1 VESDI
6 AEQIGRRRRAVAER
20 WDLGE
25 TVVVIG
31 AGELIGVP
39 GRGDITYPYRAHS
52 EYFYLTDR
60 QRPGGALAF
69 DTADG
74 WTEFVVP
81 VSRDERVWEGAP
93 DDADGAAPID
103 ELVGW
108 LARRSGRPVA
118 WLGSRVGA
126 VDSAAL
132 RCADLAT
139 VQHLRSGLNHV
150 RREKDPVEL
159 ERMRTAERATRAGF
173 AAVVALLEPGRTER
187 HVKIEIEAEF
197 LRAGGDSVAFETI
210 VGSGPNSAVLHF
222 PPSDRVFQAG
232 EQVLIDAGAE
242 VRGYASDVT
251 RTLPVSGQFDPEHAA
266 VVATVLA
273 ANRAATAAVVAGA
286 EFRDI
291 HHAAARVIA
300 EGLIEFGVLRGGI
313 DGLLERGAVSLFFPH
328 GVGHLVGLGVRDAGE
343 VLPGRGPRTGAPAL
357 RADLPVLPGYVVTI
371 EPGVYFIEALLGER
385 DTRAR
390 HRDSVN
396 WDRVDALLGFGGVRI
411 EHDVLVTRGA
421 PEVLTADIPQPV

>member
-1 VESDI
+1 VDSDI
-6 AEQIGRRRRAVAER
+6 AEQIERRRRAVAER
-20 WDLGE
+20 WDLDE

-39 GRGDITYPYRAHS
+39 GRGDMTYPYRAHS
-52 EYFYLTDR
+52 EYVYLTDR

-93 DDADGAAPID
+93 DDLDGEAPID
-103 ELVGW
+103 GLASW
-108 LARRSGRPVA
+108 LAARSGRPVA

-126 VDSAAL
+126 VDPAGL
-132 RCADLAT
+132 RSADLAA
-139 VQHLRSGLNHV
+139 VRRLRSGLNYV

-159 ERMRTAERATRAGF
+159 ERMRRAERATRAGF

-187 HVKIEIEAEF
+187 QVKIEIEAEF

-210 VGSGPNSAVLHF
+210 VGGGPNSAVLHF
-222 PPSDRVFQAG
+222 PPSERAFQAG

-251 RTLPVSGQFDPEHAA
+251 RTFPVSGEFDPEHAA
-266 VVATVLA
+266 VVGTVLA
-273 ANRAATAAVVAGA
+273 ANQAATAAVVAGT

-291 HHAAARVIA
+291 HDAAARVIA
-300 EGLIEFGVLRGGI
+300 EGLIEFGVLRGDL
-313 DGLLERGAVSLFFPH
+313 DGLLEGGAVSLFFPH

-343 VLPGRGPRTGAPAL
+343 VLPGRGPRPGAPAL
-357 RADLPVLPGYVVTI
+357 RADLPVLPGHVVTI
-371 EPGVYFIEALLGER
+371 EPGVYFIEALLGDR

-390 HRDSVN
+390 HRDTVN